1 MDGSAG
7 VGANGMGHMSVM
19 DEQAAAAEAAGVLM
33 QGDFAGAGQRRAQG
47 SVHRPGTVSGNGHNA
62 AGHTTAWDAMDRDGV
77 DRKATDREATGWIDQ
92 FLQPGVEAGV
102 AGDGNATLFSRVTPG
117 TAAE

>member
-7 VGANGMGHMSVM
+7 FGANGMGHMSVM
-19 DEQAAAAEAAGVLM
+19 DEQAAAAGAAGVLM

-47 SVHRPGTVSGNGHNA
+47 SVHRPGTVSGNGHKA
-62 AGHTTAWDAMDRDGV
+62 AGHTTAWDAMDRD
-77 DRKATDREATGWIDQ
+77 ATDREATGWIDQ